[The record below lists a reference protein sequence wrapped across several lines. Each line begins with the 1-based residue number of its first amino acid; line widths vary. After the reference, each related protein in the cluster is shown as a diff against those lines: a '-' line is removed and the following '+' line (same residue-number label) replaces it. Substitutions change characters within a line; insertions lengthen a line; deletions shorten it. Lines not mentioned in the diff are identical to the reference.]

1 MKRLGLYICLFVWL
15 GQICFGQGIQLGFLP
30 QVNVNYDIQNNWNIN
45 GKVESRLVLGK
56 GNLEDGIREDF
67 SYSLTDISAVLA
79 RQVSLRGKL
88 GAGYLMRLSN
98 GKVIHRS
105 SQMYSLVRK
114 YEGFKMGH
122 RFLTDQ
128 TFESNEP
135 VTYRLR
141 YRISSEIP
149 LRGQAADSREFYLK
163 MNNEYLGIVE
173 NDVSNLEVR
182 WVGTLG
188 YKITDS
194 NKMEWGIDARFRN
207 ITRES
212 RNFQGWLLFA
222 WYYSP

>member
-1 MKRLGLYICLFVWL
+1 
-15 GQICFGQGIQLGFLP
+15 
-30 QVNVNYDIQNNWNIN
+30 
-45 GKVESRLVLGK
+45 
-56 GNLEDGIREDF
+56 
-67 SYSLTDISAVLA
+67 
-79 RQVSLRGKL
+79 
-88 GAGYLMRLSN
+88 
-98 GKVIHRS
+98 
-105 SQMYSLVRK
+105 
-114 YEGFKMGH
+114 
-122 RFLTDQ
+122 
-128 TFESNEP
+128 
-135 VTYRLR
+135 
-141 YRISSEIP
+141 
-149 LRGQAADSREFYLK
+149 FYLK